1 MTAGAALPAERLAA
15 LMERALAERDVP
27 PLHRRYVIDGLV
39 ETSLRG
45 VDTHGVRLF
54 PTYLAELDGGR
65 ARARPELR
73 WSGGGASAR
82 VLEAGGALGLVAGR
96 TATAETVRLA
106 KEHGAAAVAVRDSN
120 HLGAVSCYSL
130 RMAREDVLGLAFT
143 NSDAL
148 VAPFQGRAP
157 AVGTNPI
164 SLAARG
170 EGDDLF
176 CADFATSQA
185 SFSRVRARLDAGR
198 PLEPGWAVDSRGRDL
213 VEAVEA
219 ADASGL
225 AGRPAALSPLGGAAG
240 HKGECLGLMVEI
252 LTAVLTGEPLDHE
265 LTPLYEPPFD
275 RPRRIAHL
283 FLGLDIGAFTEPA
296 AFRRRL
302 SALLGHVRSLEAAD
316 GAHARAPGDPE
327 GAATAERRRR
337 GIPLTER
344 ELDWWHRLERRQLSN
359 LHENRKGQA
368 TS

>member
-1 MTAGAALPAERLAA
+1 MSAGPALPAERLA
-15 LMERALAERDVP
+15 EIVDRALAARDVP
-27 PLHRRYVIDGLV
+27 PLHRRYVVEGLV

-65 ARARPELR
+65 ARARPDLR
-73 WSGGGASAR
+73 WIGAGSSAR

-96 TATAETVRLA
+96 TAVAETVRLA

-120 HLGAVSCYSL
+120 HLGAASCYSL
-130 RMAREDVLGLAFT
+130 RMARQGVLGLAFT

-148 VAPFQGRAP
+148 VAPFQGRAK

-185 SFSRVRARLDAGR
+185 SFSRVRAHLEAGR
-198 PLEPGWAVDSRGRDL
+198 PLGPGWAIDAQGRDL
-213 VEAVEA
+213 SEAGSA
-219 ADASGL
+219 AGAA
-225 AGRPAALSPLGGAAG
+225 AGPPAALSPLGGSAG

-252 LTAVLTGEPLDHE
+252 LTAVLAGEPLDHE
-265 LTPLYEPPFD
+265 LTPLYDPPFD

-283 FLGLDIGAFTEPA
+283 FIGLDIGAFTDPA
-296 AFRRRL
+296 DFRGRL
-302 SALLGHVRSLEAAD
+302 SALLRHVRSIETRD
-316 GAHARAPGDPE
+316 GARARTPGDPE
-327 GAATAERRRR
+327 AEATALRRRG
-337 GIPLTER
+337 GIPLTEQ
-344 ELDWWHRLERRQLSN
+344 ELEWWHQLER
-359 LHENRKGQA
+359 LHPANRNETQRGPG
-368 TS
+368 TP